1 MVEFQSVS
9 YLTNLLV
16 FFCLRS
22 RRSIDE
28 IPRMKVEKEQT
39 IETLTN
45 EEALLLAKFL
55 RNETDSWYPRI
66 VLMEKVYVL

>member
-1 MVEFQSVS
+1 
-9 YLTNLLV
+9 
-16 FFCLRS
+16 
-22 RRSIDE
+22 
-28 IPRMKVEKEQT
+28 MKVEKEQT